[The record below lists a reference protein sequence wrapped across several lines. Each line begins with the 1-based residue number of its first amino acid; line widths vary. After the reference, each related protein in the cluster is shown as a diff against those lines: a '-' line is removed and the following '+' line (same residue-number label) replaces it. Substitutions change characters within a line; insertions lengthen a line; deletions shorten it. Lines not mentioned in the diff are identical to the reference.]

1 MHVHVASTDGIAKFW
16 LEPLIALELHYNL
29 KSKQLSD
36 IQAIIEEHAD
46 EFKAAWR
53 RHFGQ

>member
-1 MHVHVASTDGIAKFW
+1 MHVHVASADGIAKFW